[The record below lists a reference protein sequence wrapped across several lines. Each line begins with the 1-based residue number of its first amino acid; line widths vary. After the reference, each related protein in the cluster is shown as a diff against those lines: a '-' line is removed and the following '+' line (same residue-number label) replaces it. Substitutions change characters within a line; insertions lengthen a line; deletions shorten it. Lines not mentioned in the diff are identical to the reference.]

1 MVSEEKGLSS
11 AEAKKRLQKFGHNVL
26 PERPPPSDFI
36 IFFSQFKS
44 PLVYVLLIAGLIT
57 LFIGHF
63 SDSVIIFFAV
73 FVNTILGFIQERRAS
88 YALHALKKLIHPTA
102 EVLRDGEIKNIDVSE
117 VVPGDIA
124 ILNQGDKIPADGKLV
139 EANRL
144 YFSESILTGESAP
157 VAKEDKDD
165 VFMGTIVAAGRG
177 RMVVEKTA
185 AATEIGKI
193 AESIQ
198 IPSEDTP
205 LRKQLTKFSKQLSI
219 LVAILVFFVFI
230 AGIVLEIEPVEI
242 FKTSVA
248 LAVSSIP
255 EGLLVALTVVLA
267 IGMQR
272 ILKKKGLVRNLASAE
287 TLGGVTVICV
297 DKTGTLTEDKM
308 DVVDVVGDEAQ
319 VGLQALVA
327 NDLDDPLLIAAYN
340 WARKE
345 ADHLSTETDRLL
357 RKYPRLDSLPF
368 SPNKRYFASLNKWSK
383 KHNVI
388 FVNGAPETIIEKSS
402 LTIKDRKSIEEK
414 IEKLTKQGKR
424 LIGLARKKVPKSK
437 GRLEPSDIKDKFE
450 WVGLLAFSDP
460 IRPGVAKVLSKT
472 KSAGLNLLVITGDY
486 AQTAVSV
493 MKQLGIKVEEESIIL
508 GEDLQRITTEAL
520 AKKLKNAGGIKLF
533 ARTTPEQKLKIIE
546 ALKTNG
552 EIVAMMGDGVN
563 DAPALKRADIG
574 IVVGEAT
581 DVAKESADLVLID
594 SRFETI
600 ISAIEEGRGI
610 FDNIRK
616 IILYLMSDSFE
627 EIIAV
632 IGTIILGLP
641 LPVTATQILWIN
653 LVSDGFPNLALT
665 IDPKRKEIMKKLPR
679 SPSEPLVASWMRM
692 LIIIISG
699 VGGIIALLLF
709 VYFYRTTGNSTLSRS
724 ISFATLGVNSLVY
737 VFSVRTLTEPF
748 WKENPFKNMWLNLA
762 VVAGLLL
769 QLTPFISPGIRSF
782 FGLVALKPLHWV
794 TVFTASFVMFIII
807 EGAKIIFRE
816 RFFKAKKG
824 F

>member
-1 MVSEEKGLSS
+1 MPAEKRGLTSK
-11 AEAKKRLQKFGHNVL
+11 EAKERLQKYGPNVL

-36 IFFSQFKS
+36 IFLSQFKS

-88 YALHALKKLIHPTA
+88 YALRALKKLIHPTA

-124 ILNQGDKIPADGKLV
+124 ILNQGNKVPADGKLV

-144 YFSESILTGESAP
+144 YLSEAMLTGESAP
-157 VAKEDKDD
+157 VAKEDEDI

-219 LVAILVFFVFI
+219 LVATLVFFVFI
-230 AGIVLEIEPVEI
+230 AGIVSEVEPVEI

-272 ILKKKGLVRNLASAE
+272 ILVKKGLVRNLASAE

-308 DVVDVVGDEAQ
+308 DVVDVVGDETQ
-319 VGLQALVA
+319 VGLQVLVA

-345 ADHLSTETDRLL
+345 ADHLSTEIDRLL
-357 RKYPRLDSLPF
+357 RKHPRIDSLPF
-368 SPNKRYFASLNKWSK
+368 SPNKRYFASLNKWNK
-383 KHNVI
+383 KHDVI
-388 FVNGAPETIIEKSS
+388 FVNGAPEIIIEKSS
-402 LTIKDRKSIEEK
+402 LTIKNRKSIEEK

-424 LIGLARKKVPKSK
+424 LIGLARKKVPKGK
-437 GRLEPSDIKDKFE
+437 RRLEPSDIKDKFE

-460 IRPGVAKVLSKT
+460 VRPGVAKVLSKT

-520 AKKLKNAGGIKLF
+520 AKKLKNAEGIKLF

-574 IVVGEAT
+574 IVVSEAS

-600 ISAIEEGRGI
+600 VSAIEEGRGI

-632 IGTIILGLP
+632 VGTIILGLP

-665 IDPKRKEIMKKLPR
+665 IDPKQKEIMKKLPR

-692 LIIIISG
+692 LIIIISA

-709 VYFYRTTGNSTLSRS
+709 VYFYRTTDNSTLSRS
-724 ISFATLGVNSLVY
+724 ICFATLGANSLVY

-748 WKENPFKNMWLNLA
+748 WKENPLKNKWLNLA

-769 QLTPFISPGIRSF
+769 QFTPFVSPGMRSF
-782 FGLVALKPLHWV
+782 FGLVALRPLHWV

-807 EGAKIIFRE
+807 EGLKFILRG
-816 RFFKAKKG
+816 RFFKLKIK
-824 F
+824 